1 MLIEQREVNVLKI
14 KHVPKEATLRSRPL
28 DAFRI
33 RAKTR
38 PLQQRVFPY
47 HFKFSSNDNSHH
59 NCSLPITATMIRSD
73 FSRVDSKRR
82 AALDHKKTQ
91 FAKPQFKEQDYVHS
105 LNFYEIPPT
114 TEITLEEFEV
124 WAINRLKGV

>member
-1 MLIEQREVNVLKI
+1 ML
-14 KHVPKEATLRSRPL
+14 HGACTPLRSRPL

-47 HFKFSSNDNSHH
+47 TTSNLVPTISRRDHNSHH
-59 NCSLPITATMIRSD
+59 NRSSPITATMIRSD
-73 FSRVDSKRR
+73 FSRVDPKRR

-114 TEITLEEFEV
+114 AEITLEEFEV
-124 WAINRLKGV
+124 WAINRLKGA